1 MSKTVYI
8 SVLEKEENKGKQIFQ
23 TVTRYG
29 LTAAGHFWSDN
40 LPEMEWAAPI
50 QEMIDPQVGVW
61 VVIGSVKTFEAESV
75 RIGLSLLALALQAR
89 KGFKFPIILCPDDG
103 DLDKASLPTPL
114 ADADVVTSAA
124 ALGPKLAAKA
134 NIPVRPVDLE
144 YRLDLHPIPKL
155 GLWVAVGPG
164 KGHAWKGALLGVDD
178 GEITSHGVGPIGQVP
193 ERCVLNYPMEGLKLN
208 LGDTEY
214 TAWAV
219 QNELD
224 DQTSYYCRVYGNAKS
239 FVFGPLPDEDEG
251 ELFTVN
257 LA

>member
-8 SVLEKEENKGKQIFQ
+8 SVLEKEEDKGRQTFQ

-29 LTAAGHFWSDN
+29 LSAAGHFWSDN
-40 LPEMEWAAPI
+40 LAEMEWAAPI
-50 QEMIDPQVGVW
+50 QEMDTPDVGVW
-61 VVIGSVKTFEAESV
+61 VVIGSVASFEAESV

-89 KGFKFPIILCPDDG
+89 KGLKFPIILCPDDG

-134 NIPVRPVDLE
+134 NIPVKPVDME
-144 YRLDLHPIPKL
+144 YHIDLHPIPKL
-155 GLWVAVGPG
+155 GLWYAVGPG
-164 KGHAWKGALLGVDD
+164 AGHAWKGAMLGVDA
-178 GEITSHGVGPIGQVP
+178 GEINAHGVGPRGQVP
-193 ERCVLNYPMEGLKLN
+193 ERCVLNYAMQGMKLT
-208 LGDTEY
+208 LGGTEF

-224 DQTSYYCRVYGNAKS
+224 HKTSYYCRVHENPKTL
-239 FVFGPLPDEDEG
+239 VFGEFPDSEDA
-251 ELFTVN
+251 ELFTIR